1 MIYISFLWYILRKF
15 AWTRFNIRNTKSFFL
30 FCTEDFWKQW
40 SNEVKLDLIFK
51 WEVLF
56 CASNPL
62 YFAQKLMEEH
72 NNNYSGDL
80 YNSDDP
86 FYKKLGIQSKNRQ
99 LTQRMKKLTHL
110 KILTQLR
117 KFLTHEVQL
126 IQHLMM
132 AQPAIGLRHYKN
144 NTILRPDTSRC

>member
-1 MIYISFLWYILRKF
+1 
-15 AWTRFNIRNTKSFFL
+15 
-30 FCTEDFWKQW
+30 
-40 SNEVKLDLIFK
+40 
-51 WEVLF
+51 
-56 CASNPL
+56 
-62 YFAQKLMEEH
+62 MEGH

-117 KFLTHEVQL
+117 KRLTHEVQL
-126 IQHLMM
+126 DQI
-132 AQPAIGLRHYKN
+132 PENVIIGSTKIN
-144 NTILRPDTSRC
+144 

>member
-1 MIYISFLWYILRKF
+1 MN
-15 AWTRFNIRNTKSFFL
+15 TCFNIRNTQSFLL
-30 FCTEDFWKQW
+30 FCTEDFWKKW
-40 SNEVKLDLIFK
+40 STDVKLDLIFK
-51 WEVLF
+51 WAILF
-56 CASNPL
+56 CPSNPL
-62 YFAQKLMEEH
+62 YFAQKPMEEH
-72 NNNYSGDL
+72 NNNYAGDL

-86 FYKKLGIQSKNRQ
+86 FYKKLGIQSRNKQ

-132 AQPAIGLRHYKN
+132 AQPAIGLCHYKN